1 MQKMIKIDLQLFVTL
16 FKYQPENNEF
26 LEIQEGTS
34 VGKLILD
41 LGIPKDLVKL
51 IFVNGKRQKTVY
63 ELKNNDRLGLF
74 PPVGGG

>member
-1 MQKMIKIDLQLFVTL
+1 MIKIDLQLFVTL
-16 FKYQPENNEF
+16 SKYQPENNEF

-51 IFVNGKRQKTVY
+51 IFVNGKRQKTAY
-63 ELKNNDRLGLF
+63 RLKNNDRLGLF

>member
-1 MQKMIKIDLQLFVTL
+1 MIKIDLQLFVTL
-16 FKYQPENNEF
+16 SKYRPENNEL

-51 IFVNGKRQKTVY
+51 IFVNGKRQKTTCQ
-63 ELKNNDRLGLF
+63 LKNNDRLGLF

>member
-1 MQKMIKIDLQLFVTL
+1 MIKIDLQLFVTL
-16 FKYQPENNEF
+16 SKYQPENNEF
-26 LEIQEGTS
+26 LEIQDATS

-51 IFVNGKRQKTVY
+51 IFVNGKRQKTAY

>member
-1 MQKMIKIDLQLFVTL
+1 MIKIDLQLFVTL

>member
-1 MQKMIKIDLQLFVTL
+1 MITIDLQLFVTL
-16 FKYQPENNEF
+16 SKYQPENNEF
-26 LEIQEGTS
+26 LEIQEATS

-41 LGIPKDLVKL
+41 LGIPNDLVKL
-51 IFVNGKRQKTVY
+51 IFVNGKRQKTAY

>member
-1 MQKMIKIDLQLFVTL
+1 MIKIDLQLFVTL
-16 FKYQPENNEF
+16 SKYQPENNEF

>member
-1 MQKMIKIDLQLFVTL
+1 MIKIDLQLFVTL
-16 FKYQPENNEF
+16 SKYRPEKNEF

-51 IFVNGKRQKTVY
+51 IFVNGKRQKTTY
-63 ELKNNDRLGLF
+63 QLKNNDRLGLF